1 MPAAD
6 GRNGAFKPH
15 LATGGGGGLVSIS
28 ANRTGGAT
36 DANQTSRTRRPARAF
51 KKRPHETAD
60 SVVNSGGV
68 GRLTEGGGLTGNEN
82 DDTDL
87 SSRTDGSR

>member
-1 MPAAD
+1 MPAAN
-6 GRNGAFKPH
+6 GRNGTFKSLP
-15 LATGGGGGLVSIS
+15 TSGGGGLISIS

-36 DANQTSRTRRPARAF
+36 DANQTSRGRRAARAF
-51 KKRPHETAD
+51 KNGPHETAD
-60 SVVNSGGV
+60 SVVNRGGV

-87 SSRTDGSR
+87 SSTTESSR

>member
-1 MPAAD
+1 M
-6 GRNGAFKPH
+6 
-15 LATGGGGGLVSIS
+15 SIS
-28 ANRTGGAT
+28 SNRTGGAT
-36 DANQTSRTRRPARAF
+36 DANQTNRVQRRNRRPADG
-51 KKRPHETAD
+51 KPHETAD

-87 SSRTDGSR
+87 SNRNDASR